1 MTPVRDD
8 FTPAQMERM
17 QQDAIRQMRQMHN
30 RAQSSS
36 GQQGNAPSRSNGEG
50 LQSQEQ
56 TRTSGSPP
64 AREGNFNTNRNNQ
77 QNNTNR
83 NSTNRNNRQNNYNRY
98 TNGVRFSPF
107 PGAMPAGGGQRM
119 RRPQNPA
126 SHPGGC
132 REEAASRDPRS
143 RAGGEEHTPHSAG
156 SGGSRG
162 GGTHPGNRRPPP
174 GPAFD
179 LGKLLGSLG
188 LGGQPGQNRD
198 RPPEGQPSGTGGLL
212 DQLLGPEGINLFE
225 KDSLMLLGLIYFLH
239 REGADL
245 KLLLALG
252 YILL

>member
-1 MTPVRDD
+1 
-8 FTPAQMERM
+8 
-17 QQDAIRQMRQMHN
+17 
-30 RAQSSS
+30 
-36 GQQGNAPSRSNGEG
+36 
-50 LQSQEQ
+50 
-56 TRTSGSPP
+56 
-64 AREGNFNTNRNNQ
+64 
-77 QNNTNR
+77 
-83 NSTNRNNRQNNYNRY
+83 
-98 TNGVRFSPF
+98 
-107 PGAMPAGGGQRM
+107 M

-143 RAGGEEHTPHSAG
+143 RAGGEERTPHSAG

-162 GGTHPGNRRPPP
+162 GAHPGNRRPPP

>member
-1 MTPVRDD
+1 
-8 FTPAQMERM
+8 
-17 QQDAIRQMRQMHN
+17 
-30 RAQSSS
+30 
-36 GQQGNAPSRSNGEG
+36 
-50 LQSQEQ
+50 
-56 TRTSGSPP
+56 
-64 AREGNFNTNRNNQ
+64 
-77 QNNTNR
+77 
-83 NSTNRNNRQNNYNRY
+83 
-98 TNGVRFSPF
+98 
-107 PGAMPAGGGQRM
+107 M

-132 REEAASRDPRS
+132 REEDASRDPRS
-143 RAGGEEHTPHSAG
+143 RAGGEEHTPHSAD